1 MPEKILIGEIIK
13 QKLKDN
19 DRSMAWLAKKV
30 NCDSSNFCKKLNNNH
45 IDIDL
50 LFRISEILQEDFFAN
65 YSKTLCGKIYHEN
78 RQI

>member
-1 MPEKILIGEIIK
+1 MSEEISIGNLIK

-30 NCDSSNFCKKLNNNH
+30 NCDRSNFCKKLKNNH

-50 LFRISEILQEDFFAN
+50 LFRISKILQEDFFAGC
-65 YSKTLCGKIYHEN
+65 SKILRGEIHHKN
-78 RQI
+78 G